1 MLERAKSFLERHE
14 RRLSI
19 SAFFLG
25 FLWDSLTLTRI
36 DRLYE
41 NLMLGAYLLIAFA
54 GIVLL
59 NAHGSGRFQG
69 ALMTRG
75 MRLIRFAL
83 PFAFGGLF
91 SGFIIFYSRS
101 GAVLASAPFLLAL
114 LVFFLGNELWKKHYE
129 RFTFQ
134 MSVFFVALFS
144 YITLVVPVFIGKIGA
159 PVFIG
164 SGLLAVAVFFL
175 LLRILRHVS
184 LEEVE
189 RSKRTL
195 VPVIVI
201 IFITFNFLYFN
212 NMIPPIPLALK
223 EVGVYHDVSRM
234 RSGSYVL
241 SSEAPAWYEF
251 GRQTSATLHRSSDE
265 PVYVW
270 SSIYAPTKFDTS
282 VVHRWL
288 SFEEETGEWISESA
302 IPFAIS
308 GGRLEGFRGYSV
320 KTNLNAGKWRVDVE
334 TPRGAIIGR
343 IVFTVEDSEEAPE
356 LISETR

>member
-1 MLERAKSFLERHE
+1 MLERTKSFLERHE

-19 SAFFLG
+19 SAFLGG

-59 NAHGSGRFQG
+59 NAHGAGRLRG
-69 ALMTRG
+69 AVIAKG
-75 MRLIRFAL
+75 MSLIRFAL

-91 SGFIIFYSRS
+91 SGFLIFYFRS
-101 GAVLASAPFLLAL
+101 GTVLASAPFLLAL

-134 MSVFFVALFS
+134 MSIFFVALFS
-144 YITLVVPVFIGKIGA
+144 YITLVVPVFVKQIGTG
-159 PVFIG
+159 VFVG
-164 SGLLAVAVFFL
+164 SGILALVVFFL
-175 LLRILRHVS
+175 LVKAIHLVS
-184 LEEVE
+184 REEVE
-189 RSKRTL
+189 RSYRTL
-195 VPVIVI
+195 IPMVII

-223 EVGVYHDVSRM
+223 ESGVYHSISRTK
-234 RSGSYVL
+234 SGSYIL
-241 SSEAPAWYEF
+241 SSEYPMWYEF
-251 GRQTSATLHRSSDE
+251 GRQTGAVFHRKGNE
-265 PVYVW
+265 PVYAW

-282 VVHRWL
+282 IVHRWL
-288 SFEEETGEWISESA
+288 HLDDMSGEWVSEGA

-320 KTNLNAGKWRVDVE
+320 KSNISPGKWRVDVE
-334 TPRGAIIGR
+334 TPRGAVIGR
-343 IVFTVEDSEEAPE
+343 LTFTIVDSNIAPP
-356 LISETR
+356 LTIETR

>member
-1 MLERAKSFLERHE
+1 MLERTKSFLERHE

-19 SAFFLG
+19 SAFLGG

-59 NAHGSGRFQG
+59 NAHGAGRLRG
-69 ALMTRG
+69 AVLLRG
-75 MRLIRFAL
+75 VRLIRFAL

-91 SGFIIFYSRS
+91 SGFLIFYSRS
-101 GAVLASAPFLLAL
+101 GTVLASAPFLFAL

-144 YITLVVPVFIGKIGA
+144 YITLVVPVFVKHIGTG
-159 PVFIG
+159 VFVG
-164 SGLLAVAVFFL
+164 SGILALVVFFL
-175 LLRILRHVS
+175 LLRAISFVS
-184 LEEVE
+184 REEVE
-189 RSKRTL
+189 RSRRTL
-195 VPVIVI
+195 IPIIVI

-223 EVGVYHDVSRM
+223 ESGVYHSISRAKN
-234 RSGSYVL
+234 GSYTL
-241 SSEAPAWYEF
+241 SYEHPTWYDL
-251 GRQTSATLHRSSDE
+251 GRQTSKVFHRAPGE
-265 PVYVW
+265 QVYAW
-270 SSIYAPTKFDTS
+270 SSIYAPTEFDTS
-282 VVHRWL
+282 VVHRW
-288 SFEEETGEWISESA
+288 SRFDEATEAWVNEGA
-302 IPFAIS
+302 IPFSIS

-320 KTNLNAGKWRVDVE
+320 KSNLKAGKWRVDVE
-334 TPRGAIIGR
+334 TPRGAVIGR
-343 IVFTVEDSEEAPE
+343 MSFTIVDSNIAP
-356 LISETR
+356 LLTIETR